1 MKAIILAAG
10 KGTRL
15 HGAAVKPKCLVE
27 IGGSTLLHRQIDTLR
42 SLNVTEIVV
51 VVGFGADSIREEC
64 DDAISFVENAK
75 FAETSSLYSLWLA
88 REHLTD
94 GFVVLNSDVLFHPQ
108 MLCDLLESDHDNAL
122 LLSDTDPGP
131 LGDEEMK
138 VKVQDQLVLDI
149 SKEMDPLDADGEN
162 VGIVKFGAS
171 GARLL
176 VEYMDALIDSGE
188 LKHWAPRAFLE
199 FARHHP
205 LHALS
210 TRGLPWI
217 EIDFPEDYQRA
228 VNEVLPKIEATK
240 RHNRH
245 REDYPAPAVNP
256 SSHPAVTTFDEP

>member
-15 HGAAVKPKCLVE
+15 DGAAVKPKCLVDV
-27 IGGSTLLHRQIDTLR
+27 GGATLLHRQIDTLR
-42 SLNVTEIVV
+42 SLGVTKIVI

-64 DDAISFVENAK
+64 DEGARAEEIGFVENSK

-88 REHLTD
+88 REHLLD
-94 GFVVLNSDVLFHPQ
+94 GFVVLNCDVLFHPQ
-108 MLCDLLESDHDNAL
+108 MLADLLESEYENAL
-122 LLSDTDPGP
+122 LLSDTDPAP

-138 VKVQDQLVLDI
+138 VKVRDQLVVDI

-162 VGIVKFGAS
+162 VGIVKFSAS
-171 GARLL
+171 GAGLL
-176 VEYMDALIDSGE
+176 VGYMDALIGSGE
-188 LKHWAPRAFLE
+188 VKHWAPRAFLE

-228 VNEVLPKIEATK
+228 VNDVLPRIESLAGIWSSGI
-240 RHNRH
+240 N
-245 REDYPAPAVNP
+245 PSVSPAV
-256 SSHPAVTTFDEP
+256 STFDEP

>member
-15 HGAAVKPKCLVE
+15 DGAAVKPKCLVDV
-27 IGGSTLLHRQIDTLR
+27 GGSTLLQRQIDTLR
-42 SLNVTEIVV
+42 SLDVTKIVV

-64 DDAISFVENAK
+64 DDEISFVENAK

-88 REHLTD
+88 REHMLD

-108 MLCDLLESDHDNAL
+108 MLADLLESNHPDAL
-122 LLSDTDPGP
+122 LISDADPNP

-138 VKVQDQLVLDI
+138 IKVRDQFVVDI
-149 SKEMDPLDADGEN
+149 SKEIDPLDADGEN
-162 VGIVKFGAS
+162 VGIVKFSAS

-176 VEYMDALIDSGE
+176 AGYMDELIGSGAV
-188 LKHWAPRAFLE
+188 KHWAPRAFLE
-199 FARHHP
+199 FARNHP

-228 VNEVLPKIEATK
+228 VNEVLPKIESLAGVW
-240 RHNRH
+240 
-245 REDYPAPAVNP
+245 PSSVNP
-256 SSHPAVTTFDEP
+256 STHSVVITLDES